1 MFSFQFY
8 ANEIMAN
15 VDAVGHKRCS
25 TQTSGRSCP
34 KSKDEESTASCAP
47 VCASVGNWEW
57 LNQASVVVEDEI
69 SGRKQRCVQAGIRRD
84 TEVSIRHI
92 FIQQAERRIEHL
104 KHSLHFPKKRNSQLD
119 NPSERPPEK
128 GNSQLNNPSG
138 RPPQKKKLTTQ

>member
-1 MFSFQFY
+1 
-8 ANEIMAN
+8 MAN
-15 VDAVGHKRCS
+15 VDAVGHNRCS

-47 VCASVGNWEW
+47 VCASVGNCEW

-92 FIQQAERRIEHL
+92 FIQQAERRNRASKTL
-104 KHSLHFPKKRNSQLD
+104 SPL
-119 NPSERPPEK
+119 PE
-128 GNSQLNNPSG
+128 
-138 RPPQKKKLTTQ
+138 KKKLTTRKERESEIEKEKGEKMEKWGFFELCDAGEDRERMYRKHFF